1 MNGNIMLLF
10 PVLFPLVAGI
20 LIKLLNLE
28 NRQTRQYFVGAV
40 VLINAA
46 VLLFAL
52 RGGDTL
58 EVLRISSALNLAFR
72 VDNISRLF
80 TVLASVL
87 WIFATFYAFEYM
99 KHEKDEVRFFTFL
112 TITLGAM
119 IGIGFSGNLFT
130 FYLFYEMMTLASY
143 PLVVHSMTEAS
154 RAAGVKYLIYSLLGA
169 ALTLV
174 AVMVVSVYGTSLD
187 FVAGGTLLPSMI
199 VGHESMLLWVYF
211 LAVLGYGA
219 KAGMY
224 PLHAWLPEAHP
235 VAPAPASALLS
246 GIITKAGVLGVIRMT
261 YFVFGADFI
270 RGTWAHTSLLVLALL
285 TVFLG
290 SMLAYKAK
298 QMKVRLAYSSV
309 SQVSY
314 VFFGILLLNVN
325 GFAGGMLHMVFHA
338 LIKNVLFLSVGAIMY
353 KTNKTHVSELRGIG
367 KSMPVVMWCFTL
379 ASLALVGIPPASGF
393 VSKYY
398 LAMGGL
404 EFGNQ
409 VLGYAGVI
417 ILIVSALLTA
427 GYLLAMTIT
436 AFFPGPDF
444 EYDKVENL
452 DPNNFMKIPL
462 ILLTTATIAFGIFP
476 TQLIDF
482 ILTMT
487 KGIL

>member
-1 MNGNIMLLF
+1 MNGNYWLLV
-10 PVLFPLVAGI
+10 PVFLPIVAGL
-20 LIKLLNLE
+20 LIKVLNLE
-28 NRQTRQYFVGAV
+28 NRQTRQIFAGSAV
-40 VLINAA
+40 ILNAL
-46 VLLFAL
+46 VLLFAI
-52 RGGDTL
+52 RGGNTL
-58 EVLRISSALNLAFR
+58 QIVHVSDMLNLTFT
-72 VDNISRLF
+72 VDNIGILF
-80 TVLASVL
+80 TVLTSTL

-99 KHEKDEVRFFTFL
+99 KHEKNEVRFFTFF
-112 TITLGAM
+112 IMTLGAM

-130 FYLFYEMMTLASY
+130 FYLFYEMMTLVSY
-143 PLVVHSMTEAS
+143 PLVIHSMSENS
-154 RAAGVKYLIYSLLGA
+154 MSAGIKYLTYSLLGA
-169 ALTLV
+169 ALTL
-174 AVMVVSVYGTSLD
+174 AAIMVISFYGSSLN
-187 FVAGGTLLPSMI
+187 FVAGGTLVPSMI
-199 VGHESMLLWVYF
+199 AGHETTLLIVYF
-211 LAVLGYGA
+211 LAIIGYGA

-246 GIITKAGVLGVIRMT
+246 GVITKAGVLGIIRMT
-261 YFVFGADFI
+261 YFVFGANFI
-270 RGTWAHTSLLVLALL
+270 RGTWAHTTLLVLTLV

-314 VFFGILLLNVN
+314 VLFGILLLNVD
-325 GFAGGMLHMVFHA
+325 GFTGGMLHMVFHA

-379 ASLALVGIPPASGF
+379 AALALVGIPPASGF

-404 EFGNQ
+404 RSGNQ
-409 VLGYAGVI
+409 ALGYAGVI
-417 ILIVSALLTA
+417 ILIISALLTA
-427 GYLLAMTIT
+427 GYLLSMTIT

-462 ILLTTATIAFGIFP
+462 ILLTTAAIVFGMFP
-476 TQLIDF
+476 TQLINF

>member
-154 RAAGVKYLIYSLLGA
+154 RAAGVKYLI
-169 ALTLV
+169 
-174 AVMVVSVYGTSLD
+174 
-187 FVAGGTLLPSMI
+187 
-199 VGHESMLLWVYF
+199 
-211 LAVLGYGA
+211 
-219 KAGMY
+219 
-224 PLHAWLPEAHP
+224 
-235 VAPAPASALLS
+235 
-246 GIITKAGVLGVIRMT
+246 
-261 YFVFGADFI
+261 
-270 RGTWAHTSLLVLALL
+270 
-285 TVFLG
+285 
-290 SMLAYKAK
+290 
-298 QMKVRLAYSSV
+298 
-309 SQVSY
+309 
-314 VFFGILLLNVN
+314 
-325 GFAGGMLHMVFHA
+325 
-338 LIKNVLFLSVGAIMY
+338 
-353 KTNKTHVSELRGIG
+353 
-367 KSMPVVMWCFTL
+367 
-379 ASLALVGIPPASGF
+379 
-393 VSKYY
+393 
-398 LAMGGL
+398 
-404 EFGNQ
+404 
-409 VLGYAGVI
+409 
-417 ILIVSALLTA
+417 
-427 GYLLAMTIT
+427 
-436 AFFPGPDF
+436 
-444 EYDKVENL
+444 
-452 DPNNFMKIPL
+452 
-462 ILLTTATIAFGIFP
+462 
-476 TQLIDF
+476 
-482 ILTMT
+482 
-487 KGIL
+487 